1 MSGLLQRAF
10 FTGRRLTMERRKTMV
25 KKIIPNFFII
35 NHLTEGKFP
44 RKFKLKPNITISASK
59 VKFFLEKW

>member
-1 MSGLLQRAF
+1 
-10 FTGRRLTMERRKTMV
+10 MV

-44 RKFKLKPNITISASK
+44 RKFKLKLNITISASK
-59 VKFFLEKW
+59 VKFFLGKW